1 MLTATTPN
9 GARRVGA
16 PEIAQLVECA
26 SLRTMELFKDV
37 SSTDLARVAGMTRF
51 QNIEKRSRIAVAN
64 DDGHLS
70 FLMDGLAKVSR
81 LDGNGGET
89 ILYLMKPGEAYGVPV
104 SDYREDVSIVALQ
117 PSVVARVRM
126 RELEQIVGS
135 TRLQSEI
142 SRVRSLR
149 VRQMEDRLDEMSGRV
164 PARTA
169 RILLRLCKEF
179 PKSLQCGTKVNVL
192 LTQQDIASMIGATRE
207 VTSSTLNVFRRRG
220 WVGIHDRYMCVHN
233 PDELYEA
240 STCAHAV

>member
-1 MLTATTPN
+1 MMIATPN
-9 GARRVGA
+9 IHSRRTAA

-26 SLRTMELFKDV
+26 SLRTMELFQDV
-37 SSTDLARVAGMTRF
+37 SSSDLARVAGITRF
-51 QNIEKRSRIAVAN
+51 QSVDKRSRIAALN
-64 DDGHLS
+64 DVSHLS
-70 FLMDGLAKVSR
+70 FLMDGLAKASR

-104 SDYREDVSIVALQ
+104 SDFREDISIVALQ
-117 PSVVARVRM
+117 PSVVARIRL
-126 RELEQIVGS
+126 RELEQIIGS
-135 TRLQSEI
+135 VKLQAEI

-149 VRQMEDRLDEMSGRV
+149 MRQMEDRLDEMSGRV

-179 PKSLQCGTKVNVL
+179 PKALTCGTKVNVL

-233 PDELYEA
+233 ADGLYEA
-240 STCAHAV
+240 MTCASAI

>member
-1 MLTATTPN
+1 MNTVAMSIN
-9 GARRVGA
+9 SRRVA

-26 SLRTMELFKDV
+26 SLRTMELFRDV
-37 SSTDLARVAGMTRF
+37 SSSELARLAGITRF
-51 QNIEKRSRIAVAN
+51 QQVAKRSRIPVLN
-64 DDGHLS
+64 DGHFS

-81 LDGNGGET
+81 LDGSGGET
-89 ILYLMKPGEAYGVPV
+89 VLYLMKPGESYGVPV
-104 SDYREDVSIVALQ
+104 SEYRDDISIIALQ

-126 RELEQIVGS
+126 RELEQIVG
-135 TRLQSEI
+135 TGKLQAEI
-142 SRVRSLR
+142 SNIRSVR
-149 VRQMEDRLDEMSGRV
+149 VRQMEDRLDEMLGRV

-207 VTSSTLNVFRRRG
+207 VTSSTLNVFRRKG
-220 WVGIHDRYMCVHN
+220 WLGIHDRYMCVHN

>member
-1 MLTATTPN
+1 MMIATP
-9 GARRVGA
+9 AVDSRRAAA

-26 SLRTMELFKDV
+26 SLRTMELFQDV
-37 SSTDLARVAGMTRF
+37 SSSDLARVAGITRF
-51 QNIEKRSRIAVAN
+51 QAVDKRSRIATLN
-64 DDGHLS
+64 DVNHVS
-70 FLMDGLAKVSR
+70 FLMDGLAKAAR

-89 ILYLMKPGEAYGVPV
+89 IMYLMKPGEAYGVPV
-104 SDYREDVSIVALQ
+104 SDYREDISIVALQ
-117 PSVVARVRM
+117 PCVVARIRV

-135 TRLQSEI
+135 AKLHAEI

-149 VRQMEDRLDEMSGRV
+149 LRQMEDRIEELSGRV

-179 PKSLQCGTKVNVL
+179 PKALQCGTKVNVL

-220 WVGIHDRYMCVHN
+220 WVGVHDRYMCVHN
-233 PDELYEA
+233 ADGLYEA
-240 STCAHAV
+240 MTCASAV

>member
-9 GARRVGA
+9 GTRRVGA

-51 QNIEKRSRIAVAN
+51 QNVEKRSRIAVVN
-64 DDGHLS
+64 DDAHLC

-126 RELEQIVGS
+126 RELEQIVGTS
-135 TRLQSEI
+135 RLQSEI
-142 SRVRSLR
+142 SRVRSQR

-220 WVGIHDRYMCVHN
+220 WLGIHDRYMCVHN